1 MCAGSIFDG
10 RSARCLARC
19 VNRGYVSGCHTATFQ
34 WHLISSFYDYL
45 PWARDGVAVA
55 NEPWSGHYE
64 ITSPTWSLAHTTQF
78 AKPGK
83 ETAPF
88 CDAI

>member
-1 MCAGSIFDG
+1 MTSSLSEG
-10 RSARCLARC
+10 
-19 VNRGYVSGCHTATFQ
+19 HTATFQ

-64 ITSPTWSLAHTTQF
+64 ITSPTWALAHTSQF
-78 AKPGK
+78 AKPGWRY
-83 ETAPF
+83 TQVGHAMYF
-88 CDAI
+88 YYFLY